1 MKISKIKLNCMICGK
16 EIKLNFKSI
25 TAICKKRQITREKTL
40 IYDPFFL
47 SE

>member
-1 MKISKIKLNCMICGK
+1 MKIPKIKINCIICGK
-16 EIKLNFKSI
+16 EIKLNFNSI
-25 TAICKKRQITREKTL
+25 KAICKKCQKTREKPL